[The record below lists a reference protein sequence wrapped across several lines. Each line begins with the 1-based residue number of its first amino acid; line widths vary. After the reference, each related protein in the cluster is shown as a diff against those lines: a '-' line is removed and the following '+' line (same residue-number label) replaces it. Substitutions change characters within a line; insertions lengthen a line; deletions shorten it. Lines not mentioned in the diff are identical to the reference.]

1 MGLSI
6 YNAFENISINI
17 SERGTVIYMEP
28 FAVHTQET
36 HQIYPLENGLSYTIA
51 GKDGK
56 REGFIKYDSVESV
69 YVESITRQ
77 SKFTF
82 VWLAMLVVL
91 IFISMAALD
100 GLLIKIIAL
109 FIFTLMGAFL
119 LVDHYS
125 QENQPRLVIQSNG
138 FSARFP
144 LEKDLADHE
153 LRDLM
158 GTVLEYINTDNSINP
173 GVNKVFIPR

>member
-1 MGLSI
+1 
-6 YNAFENISINI
+6 
-17 SERGTVIYMEP
+17 
-28 FAVHTQET
+28 
-36 HQIYPLENGLSYTIA
+36 
-51 GKDGK
+51 
-56 REGFIKYDSVESV
+56 
-69 YVESITRQ
+69 
-77 SKFTF
+77 
-82 VWLAMLVVL
+82 
-91 IFISMAALD
+91 MAALD

-119 LVDHYS
+119 LFDHYS

-138 FSARFP
+138 FSARFL